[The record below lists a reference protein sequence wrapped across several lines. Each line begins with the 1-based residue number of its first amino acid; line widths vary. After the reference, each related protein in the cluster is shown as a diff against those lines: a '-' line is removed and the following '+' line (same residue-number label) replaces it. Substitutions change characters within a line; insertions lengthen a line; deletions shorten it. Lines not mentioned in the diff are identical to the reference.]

1 MKKLSEL
8 RSQLDRCSKCG
19 NCQAVCPLYLETKRE
34 PLVARGK
41 VFLLDNLIEGRVGW
55 SRRMEEVISLC
66 LLCRTCEVNCPN
78 GVQVARLV
86 LAARAE
92 LALARGLSIWK
103 KTAFHY
109 LLTSSGNLNLL
120 ARLLYLYQRSGLQSV
135 ARKSGLLQALPWGL
149 EDKERLL
156 PMVGRRA
163 FARTVPPVMEAPGE
177 KRRVGYF
184 YGCMT
189 NHAYPGIG
197 QAFLTVMQ
205 ANGVTVVLPPQVC
218 CGLPALASGDREA
231 VVKLAKRNIGWFRAA
246 GVDRVVVDCA
256 SCGSMLK
263 EYGELM
269 GTREAGEFSQK
280 VRDVA
285 EFLTEEVDIRPGAYP
300 VEMTVTYHDP
310 CHLKRYQGIHRA
322 PRELLHAVP
331 GLALREME
339 GADRCCGSAGSFNLT
354 HCRLSMRVGSHKT
367 RNILAT
373 GAEAVVTGCPACR
386 LQLAKGLEQGGSAVP
401 VVHTL
406 EILSRSYLGGKE
418 MG

>member
-1 MKKLSEL
+1 MRKLTEL
-8 RSQLDRCSKCG
+8 RSQMDRCSKCG

-41 VFLLDNLIEGRVGW
+41 IYLLDALMEGRLDW
-55 SRRMEEVISLC
+55 SKRMEEVISLC

-78 GVQVARLV
+78 GVQVSRLV
-86 LAARAE
+86 LAAREE
-92 LALARGLSIWK
+92 LARARGLSIWK

-120 ARLLYLYQRSGLQSV
+120 GRLLYLYHRSGLQAV
-135 ARKSGLLQALPWGL
+135 ARKSGLLNTLPWGL
-149 EDKERLL
+149 GDKERLL
-156 PMVGRRA
+156 PRAGRRA
-163 FARTVPPVMEAPGE
+163 FAKTVPPVMEAAGE
-177 KRRVGYF
+177 KRRIGYF

-189 NHAYPGIG
+189 NHAYPGTG
-197 QAFLTVMQ
+197 QAFLTVMR
-205 ANGVTVVLPPQVC
+205 ANGVSVVLPPQVC

-231 VVKLAKRNIGWFRAA
+231 AVKLARRNIRWFNEA

-263 EYGELM
+263 EYGEIA
-269 GTREAGEFSQK
+269 GTPEAAEFSRK

-285 EFLTEEVDIRPGAYP
+285 EFFTEDVDFRPGANP
-300 VEMTVTYHDP
+300 MEITVTYHDP
-310 CHLKRYQGIHRA
+310 CHAKRYQGIHRA
-322 PRELLHAVP
+322 PRQLLQALP
-331 GLALREME
+331 GVTVKEME

-367 RNILAT
+367 RSILAT
-373 GAEAVVTGCPACR
+373 GAEAVATGCPACR
-386 LQLAKGLEQGGSAVP
+386 LQLEKGLEQAGSSVP

-406 EILSRSYLGGKE
+406 EILSRSYH
-418 MG
+418 